1 MKRIIN
7 RWSFVVVLAAASF
20 TVPCAWAQDA
30 AAGKAVFQSQC
41 SICHSVQKGR
51 NMTGPSLYG
60 VVGRKA
66 GTESGFYYSAGNRNP
81 ALVWDAATL
90 ERYLANPRSVVP
102 DTTMG
107 YPGLPD
113 AKKRADLIAYLGTL
127 H

>member
-1 MKRIIN
+1 MKRIVN
-7 RWSFVVVLAAASF
+7 RWSFVAMMAAASF
-20 TVPCAWAQDA
+20 TVPCARAQDA
-30 AAGKAVFQSQC
+30 AAGRAIFQSQC

-51 NMTGPSLYG
+51 NMVGPSLFG

-66 GTESGFYYSAGNRNP
+66 GTEPGFYYSAGNRNP

-90 ERYLANPRSVVP
+90 DRYLANPRALVP

-113 AKKRADLIAYLGTL
+113 AKKRADLIAYLETL